1 MEMEIQMEIQLYF
14 QMIKRGWWIIL
25 LTTLIALATSLAVS
39 YFVTPQYEAVARFI
53 ISPGAGLVS
62 RSDVLNSLD
71 TLDRQSVVT
80 TYAEI
85 MKSTRI
91 YNDMLTALGLRSSDL
106 TEYSYD
112 ASVLPSSSIL
122 ELRVSGP
129 NPQVVA
135 EVANAVGNQT
145 IDFTRSLNQIY
156 NVEFLDVAA
165 PPLVPVSPQPVLYAG
180 MAIILGLAGGVFI
193 AILSEQ
199 LRTPIDTLRQR
210 LHLDNITGVYN
221 KRYFSRLVEEQLV
234 QVPDEIHSIGIVEL
248 TGLQDIIE
256 TFPITSLQRVFRRV
270 TETLRKELRG
280 NDIIGRW
287 NDISFIVMLPNTP
300 GMAAQRIFE
309 RIFYALSES
318 IDFNL
323 LSATLNL
330 NAHIGGAEY
339 SNQISSQ
346 ELFEKADIAL
356 DQARRDK
363 TGRVY
368 VWELENPFWVQK
380 KTVEE

>member
-1 MEMEIQMEIQLYF
+1 MEIQVYF

-25 LTTLIALATSLAVS
+25 LTTLTALATSLAVS

-53 ISPGAGLVS
+53 ISPSTGLVS

-85 MKSTRI
+85 MNSNRI

-129 NPQVVA
+129 NPQVAA

-180 MAIILGLAGGVFI
+180 LAIILGLVGGVFI

-221 KRYFSRLVEEQLV
+221 RRSFSRLVEEQLV
-234 QVPDEIHSIGIVEL
+234 QVPEEMHSIGIVEL

-256 TFPITSLQRVFRRV
+256 TFPIASLQGVFRRV
-270 TETLRKELRG
+270 TGTLRKELRG

-287 NDISFIVMLPNTP
+287 NDISFIVLLPNTP
-300 GMAAQRIFE
+300 GMAAQRIF
-309 RIFYALSES
+309 
-318 IDFNL
+318 L
-323 LSATLNL
+323 LSRSRLIL
-330 NAHIGGAEY
+330 IC
-339 SNQISSQ
+339 
-346 ELFEKADIAL
+346 
-356 DQARRDK
+356 
-363 TGRVY
+363 
-368 VWELENPFWVQK
+368 
-380 KTVEE
+380 